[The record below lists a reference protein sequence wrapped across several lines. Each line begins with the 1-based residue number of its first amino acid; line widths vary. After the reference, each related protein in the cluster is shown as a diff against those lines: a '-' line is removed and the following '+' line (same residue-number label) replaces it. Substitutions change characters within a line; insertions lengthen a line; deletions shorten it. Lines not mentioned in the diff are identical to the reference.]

1 MNNKTIFKKNLKL
14 IEIET
19 FSYCN
24 RKCWF
29 CPNSIIDRISEN
41 HIMPEDVYL
50 DLIHQLSEIDYGG
63 ELTYSRYNEPLS
75 QRELIIKRIKQARDI
90 LPHAI
95 LRTNTNGD
103 YITRDYIE
111 ELYDAGLNQLWI
123 QQYLSN
129 EER

>member
-1 MNNKTIFKKNLKL
+1 
-14 IEIET
+14 
-19 FSYCN
+19 
-24 RKCWF
+24 
-29 CPNSIIDRISEN
+29 
-41 HIMPEDVYL
+41 MPEDVYL

-129 EER
+129 EERYNHEKMKDRAEKNKKTWSSRFCDYRY